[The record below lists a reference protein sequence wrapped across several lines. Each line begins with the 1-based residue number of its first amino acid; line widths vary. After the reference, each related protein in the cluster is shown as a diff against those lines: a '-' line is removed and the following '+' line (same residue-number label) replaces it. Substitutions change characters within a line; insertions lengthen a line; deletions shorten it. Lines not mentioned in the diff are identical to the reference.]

1 MLHNSTQIFGIF
13 RVIVLKEINM
23 QVNIYTENIY
33 NYGEGLNIL
42 MLLKKKKPT
51 EGEKDQGLCAVS

>member
-1 MLHNSTQIFGIF
+1 
-13 RVIVLKEINM
+13 M

-42 MLLKKKKPT
+42 MLLKKEKQPT